1 MKFFQVPVGG
11 DGMVEEE
18 LNRFLRAHRVLR
30 VEREMTRR
38 EGAPAWAVCVEYL
51 EGVGGGSGGAGARRG
66 EDRKVDYKEL
76 LNEADFAVF
85 SALRELRKTLAEV
98 EGVPV
103 YAVFTNEQLARIAQ
117 ERPKTKAD
125 LEKVE
130 GVGAARVEK
139 FGERV
144 LGVVVDSA
152 VVPP

>member
-1 MKFFQVPVGG
+1 LKFFQVPVGG

-38 EGAPAWAVCVEYL
+38 EGASAWAVCVEYL
-51 EGVGGGSGGAGARRG
+51 EGAGGGADGAGAR
-66 EDRKVDYKEL
+66 RKVDYKEV

-85 SALRELRKTLAEV
+85 SALRELRKILAEA

-103 YAVFTNEQLARIAQ
+103 YAVFTNDQLAKIAQ
-117 ERPKTKAD
+117 EKPKTKAD

-144 LGVVVDSA
+144 LGGVVDST